1 MKDIRIT
8 DMKLVDG
15 GFSQKIIDR
24 HTSLRLS
31 TTNFAPVTSA
41 KGIVPRRRWLELTYA
56 MPHTI
61 LRPDI
66 LNSFTT
72 IKNMWNIFHLS
83 DMGIQ
88 PIAGIKKELIELS
101 LLNPQ
106 KIDTTHRPSGHT
118 GREVFQPPT
127 MKISQPMSYGRAVTR
142 TETVDGQK
150 TTVVKHV
157 QPPSYERSDVRTVIR
172 RGREPLQ
179 DEGRITVVKPAQP
192 PSYERSDVRTVIRR
206 GREPLQDEGRIT
218 VVKPAQPPRYERSDV
233 RIVIRRG
240 REPLQDEG
248 RITVVKPAQP
258 PRYERSDVRIVIQR
272 GREPL
277 HDEETMTVVKPVQ
290 PMIRETSAGGAWIER
305 LRCEHTY
312 IDHPLLTIAHRMLPS
327 VGSVINTEIDRLM
340 TEKTNIYGAYP
351 EIEHVASTPAEI
363 IKERVLEREVD
374 SGSPEVTSQSA
385 AVDIDRLADQVYSS
399 IERKLVIEKERRGL
413 YG

>member
-192 PSYERSDVRTVIRR
+192 P
-206 GREPLQDEGRIT
+206 
-218 VVKPAQPPRYERSDV
+218 
-233 RIVIRRG
+233 
-240 REPLQDEG
+240 
-248 RITVVKPAQP
+248 
-258 PRYERSDVRIVIQR
+258 RYERSDVRIVIQR